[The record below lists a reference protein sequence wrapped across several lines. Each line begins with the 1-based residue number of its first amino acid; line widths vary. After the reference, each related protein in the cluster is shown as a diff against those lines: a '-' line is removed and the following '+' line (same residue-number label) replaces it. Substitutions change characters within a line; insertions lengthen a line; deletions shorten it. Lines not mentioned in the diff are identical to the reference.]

1 MSAKL
6 VVGNWKMNG
15 SFESN
20 RSLIQSIA
28 KDPVASGGVVCP
40 PLVFLSQVKELLQG
54 SDIVLGAQNL
64 SRFDHGAYTGEVSA
78 SMLQECGVGYV
89 LVGHSERRALF
100 GESDAEVAAKVD
112 AALAKNLVPVVC
124 VGETLLQR
132 QQGLADSVVLTQLRA
147 VLDVVGAGKFARCL
161 IAYEPVWA
169 IGTGV
174 AATVTDVRAMHA
186 CIKRSLSEWSV
197 AAVPVLYGGSVKPD
211 NAAEL
216 MALSDVDGALVGGA
230 SLVAEQFLAI
240 CRAAK
245 RIG

>member
-15 SFESN
+15 SLESN

-28 KDPVASGGVVCP
+28 KDPIASGAVVCP
-40 PLVFLSQVKELLQG
+40 PLVFLSQVKELLQDSG
-54 SDIVLGAQNL
+54 IVLGAQNL
-64 SRFDHGAYTGEVSA
+64 SRYEAGAYTGEVSA
-78 SMLQECGVGYV
+78 GMLLDCGVQYV

-100 GESDAEVAAKVD
+100 AESDAEVAAKVE
-112 AALAKNLVPVVC
+112 AALVNGLVPVVC
-124 VGETLLQR
+124 VGETLSQR
-132 QQGLADSVVLTQLRA
+132 QQGLASSVVLTQLRA
-147 VLDVVGAGKFARCL
+147 VLDVVGATKFARC
-161 IAYEPVWA
+161 IVAYEPVWA

-174 AATVTDVRAMHA
+174 AATVADVQSMHA
-186 CIKRSLSEWSV
+186 GIKQAFADWSV
-197 AAVPVLYGGSVKPD
+197 NSVSVLYGGSVKPG

-216 MALSDVDGALVGGA
+216 MALSVVDGALVGGA

-245 RIG
+245 SIG

>member
-15 SFESN
+15 SVESN
-20 RSLIQSIA
+20 RSLIQSVVKNSA
-28 KDPVASGGVVCP
+28 AAGAVVCP

-54 SDIVLGAQNL
+54 SGIFLGAQNL

-78 SMLQECGVGYV
+78 GMLRECGVRHV

-100 GESDAEVAAKVD
+100 GESDADVAAKVD
-112 AALAKNLVPVVC
+112 AALAKDLVPVVC

-132 QQGLADSVVLTQLRA
+132 QQGSAELLVLAQLRA
-147 VLDVVGAGKFARCL
+147 VLDVVGAAKFARCL
-161 IAYEPVWA
+161 VAYEPVWA

-174 AATVTDVRAMHA
+174 AATVADVQGMHTS
-186 CIKRSLSEWSV
+186 IKQAFAEWSV
-197 AAVPVLYGGSVKPD
+197 ASVPVLYGGSVKPD
-211 NAAEL
+211 NAGEL
-216 MALSDVDGALVGGA
+216 MALSVVDGALVGGA

-245 RIG
+245 SIG

>member
-15 SFESN
+15 SLESN
-20 RSLIQSIA
+20 RLLIQSIA
-28 KDPVASGGVVCP
+28 KDPAVSGAVVCP
-40 PLVFLSQVKELLQG
+40 PSVFLSQVKELLRD

-64 SRFDHGAYTGEVSA
+64 SRFDNGAYTGEVSA
-78 SMLQECGVGYV
+78 AMLLEVGACYV
-89 LVGHSERRALF
+89 LVGHSERRAMF
-100 GESDAEVAAKVD
+100 AESDAEVASKVEV
-112 AALAKNLVPVVC
+112 ALLKGLTPIIC

-132 QQGLADSVVLTQLRA
+132 QQGLADSIVLTQLRA
-147 VLDVVGAGKFARCL
+147 VLDVVGASKFARC
-161 IAYEPVWA
+161 IVAYEPVWA

-174 AATVTDVRAMHA
+174 AATVADVQGMHA
-186 CIKRSLSEWSV
+186 RIKQSFAEWSV
-197 AAVPVLYGGSVKPD
+197 ATVPVLYGGSVKPD

-216 MALSDVDGALVGGA
+216 MALSVVDGALVGGA

-245 RIG
+245 SIG

>member
-15 SFESN
+15 SIESN
-20 RSLIQSIA
+20 RFLIQSIA
-28 KDPVASGGVVCP
+28 KDSAASGAVVCP
-40 PLVFLSQVKELLQG
+40 PLVFLSQVKELLLG
-54 SDIVLGAQNL
+54 SGIFLGAQNL
-64 SRFDHGAYTGEVSA
+64 SRFDNGAYTGEVSA
-78 SMLQECGVGYV
+78 AMLQECGARYV
-89 LVGHSERRALF
+89 LVGHSERRAMCA
-100 GESDAEVAAKVD
+100 ESDAEVAAKAE
-112 AALAKNLVPVVC
+112 AALARGLTPIVC

-132 QQGLADSVVLTQLRA
+132 QQGVADYVVLTQLRA
-147 VLDVVGAGKFARCL
+147 VLDVVGASQFARC
-161 IAYEPVWA
+161 IVAYEPVWA

-174 AATVTDVRAMHA
+174 AATVADVQAMHA
-186 CIKRSLSEWSV
+186 TIKQSFAEWAV

-230 SLVAEQFLAI
+230 SLVSEQFLAI

-245 RIG
+245 SIG

>member
-15 SFESN
+15 SIESN

-28 KDPVASGGVVCP
+28 KDSVSSGAVVCP
-40 PLVFLSQVKELLQG
+40 PLVFLSQVKELLHG
-54 SDIVLGAQNL
+54 SGIVLGAQNL
-64 SRFDHGAYTGEVSA
+64 SRYESGAYTGEVA
-78 SMLQECGVGYV
+78 ADMLLDCGAQYV

-100 GESDAEVAAKVD
+100 AESDAEVAAKVEV
-112 AALAKNLVPVVC
+112 ALAKGLVPVVC
-124 VGETLLQR
+124 VGETLSHR
-132 QQGLADSVVLTQLRA
+132 QQGLANSVVLTQLRA
-147 VLDVVGAGKFARCL
+147 VMDVVGATKFARC
-161 IAYEPVWA
+161 IVAYEPVWA

-174 AATVTDVRAMHA
+174 AATVADVQCMHA
-186 CIKRSLSEWSV
+186 CIKQAFADWSIGS
-197 AAVPVLYGGSVKPD
+197 VPVLYGGSVKPD

-216 MALSDVDGALVGGA
+216 LALSVVDGALVGGA

-245 RIG
+245 SIG